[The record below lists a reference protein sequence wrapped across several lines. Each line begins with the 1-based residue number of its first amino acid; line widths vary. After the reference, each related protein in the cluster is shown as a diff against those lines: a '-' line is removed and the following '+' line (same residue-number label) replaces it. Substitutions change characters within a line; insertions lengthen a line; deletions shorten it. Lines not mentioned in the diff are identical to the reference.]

1 MKTAYIGIGSN
12 IGDKV
17 SNCHE
22 AVEEIKKLHGCRFI
36 SQSGLFLTKP
46 VGVEDQDWYV
56 NGVVSVAADLLPA
69 DLLQELL
76 AIEAGMGRTRQ
87 RRWEARIIDLD
98 LLLFGQHVI
107 AESDLT
113 VPHPRLHLRRFVLE
127 PLVRLAPDLV
137 HPNLGKTV
145 ADLLRD
151 FEDDSQ
157 VVVPLKD
164 S

>member
-17 SNCHE
+17 SNCRK
-22 AVEEIKKLHGCRFI
+22 AIEEIKKMRRCRFI
-36 SQSGLFLTKP
+36 SQSEFFLTKP

-56 NGVVSVAADLLPA
+56 NGVVSAAAGLPPAELL
-69 DLLQELL
+69 EKLL
-76 AIEAGMGRTRQ
+76 AIEARMGRTRRQ
-87 RRWEARIIDLD
+87 PWEARIIDLD
-98 LLLFGQHVI
+98 LLLYGQDI
-107 AESDLT
+107 IIENDLT

-137 HPNLGKTV
+137 HPSLGKTV
-145 ADLLRD
+145 SELLRD
-151 FEDDSQ
+151 LEDDSQ
-157 VVVPLKD
+157 EVLPLKD